1 MVASLGC
8 CCWPGR
14 RVPQTP
20 DCWSSCNI
28 WGKMSEGGEDDDKGM
43 VNDVKSVR
51 SLGGTETLRSMKDG
65 ICESGDKG
73 CGWCGDVDVVEVV
86 CGVRMGVAVGGVRAT
101 GNGVVSSG
109 GSVSVAD
116 GGGAR

>member
-1 MVASLGC
+1 MLEFL
-8 CCWPGR
+8 
-14 RVPQTP
+14 QHT
-20 DCWSSCNI
+20 
-28 WGKMSEGGEDDDKGM
+28 GKDEGGEDDDKGM
-43 VNDVKSVR
+43 VNDVEGVR

-73 CGWCGDVDVVEVV
+73 CGSCGDVGVVEVV
-86 CGVRMGVAVGGVRAT
+86 CGVRMGVAVGGVKAT
-101 GNGVVSSG
+101 GKGVVSSG